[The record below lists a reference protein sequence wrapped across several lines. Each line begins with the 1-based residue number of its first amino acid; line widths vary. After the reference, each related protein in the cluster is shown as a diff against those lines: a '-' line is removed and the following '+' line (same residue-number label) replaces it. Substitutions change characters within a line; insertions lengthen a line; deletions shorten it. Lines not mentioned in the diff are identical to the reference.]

1 MFTEWV
7 EGGKT
12 SSICGRV
19 ETPMASVDKT
29 KTKIKKFFHVF
40 QAWKVVGLHG
50 SLNSYVTDYFQ
61 ISVGE

>member
-1 MFTEWV
+1 MMFTEWV

-40 QAWKVVGLHG
+40 QA
-50 SLNSYVTDYFQ
+50 
-61 ISVGE
+61 